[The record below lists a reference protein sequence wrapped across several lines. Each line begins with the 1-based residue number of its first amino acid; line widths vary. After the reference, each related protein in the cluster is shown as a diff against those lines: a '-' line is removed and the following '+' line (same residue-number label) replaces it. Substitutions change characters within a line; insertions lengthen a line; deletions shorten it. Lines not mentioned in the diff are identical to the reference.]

1 MTDQTGQK
9 WFLKFHAGNFSLDN
23 VPQSGRPAEVNNN
36 QMETLIQINQYFTTP
51 RREPTYP
58 KNPNQAWKN
67 HLLSQYN
74 LAQIEKLTPVLLV

>member
-23 VPQSGRPAEVNNN
+23 VSQSGRPAEVDNN
-36 QMETLIQINQYFTTP
+36 QMETLIQINQCFTTP
-51 RREPTYP
+51 RREPTSS

-67 HLLSQYN
+67 HLLSQYS
-74 LAQIEKLTPVLLV
+74 LAQTEQLTPGLLV